1 MVYIKSDIS
10 THLTAINNLDSESV
24 NLYRKL
30 LIIKEKECKELNEI
44 VNKLINE
51 IGILQ
56 KQKQMVKENKK

>member
-10 THLTAINNLDSESV
+10 THLTAINNLDSESA

-30 LIIKEKECKELNEI
+30 LIIKEKECEELNEI

-56 KQKQMVKENKK
+56 KQK

>member
-10 THLTAINNLDSESV
+10 THLKAINNLDSESV

-30 LIIKEKECKELNEI
+30 LIIKEKECEELNEI

-56 KQKQMVKENKK
+56 KQKQMIKENKK

>member
-10 THLTAINNLDSESV
+10 THFEAINNLDSESV

-30 LIIKEKECKELNEI
+30 LIIKEKECEELNEI

-56 KQKQMVKENKK
+56 KQKQMIKENKK